1 MPYDAAVSP
10 SLCTSVHTS
19 PATVSQSR
27 LGLSFCA
34 VAPLSNRPNANQV
47 LTVIAVNCGLARVIS
62 HAHLPPVMSSH
73 SVDEDNNLKKS
84 VVIPCPEEMEVT
96 PFRRERRFY
105 KANDVPTPLV
115 SLLYGFQQVMVCVSA
130 LLVIPFVLSEDL
142 CPGQDIHEL
151 RVRLISS
158 TFVCSGIS
166 TIIQTCL
173 GMRLALL
180 QGAAFAYIPSVEVFM
195 ALPENRCNATIND
208 FVPREEYE
216 GRFAMIQGCLMLSA
230 LVPMFIGSTGIVG
243 LITKF
248 ISPITVSPL
257 MLLLVLSA
265 VDLCVG
271 KIEKHW
277 VAVVQAATLFAT
289 ILYLAEWKV
298 PVPGFKNGR
307 FRLFRTNVFGQYPYL
322 IAILF
327 SWGFCVVLTVAN
339 LVPEGSEART
349 DKNASMNVIRE
360 SPWFRVPYPGQ
371 FGAPRFHAGLF
382 FAFIVSALT
391 SVFES
396 VGDYHAAARVS
407 EERAPPSHAINRG
420 ILAEGAGSFL
430 SGMIGPGVGMTT
442 HTENIGVIGVTRVA
456 SRFTMVIAGFLL
468 IFLGVFTKIGAVLS
482 TIPDPLIGGVLASS
496 MAMVGGVAIANVQ
509 AVDLRSS
516 RNVAIL
522 GFAIM
527 VGMIIPRYFTRHPIE
542 TGVET
547 LDAVLKV
554 LLTLPMFVG
563 AFTACVLD
571 NTVPGVTR
579 EQRGLKERGRIHDLG
594 PDNYDVYAFPE
605 RLAALIDRIPY
616 ASRLPCVPKTK
627 KAPTNKVQDSSQQ

>member
-1 MPYDAAVSP
+1 
-10 SLCTSVHTS
+10 
-19 PATVSQSR
+19 
-27 LGLSFCA
+27 
-34 VAPLSNRPNANQV
+34 
-47 LTVIAVNCGLARVIS
+47 
-62 HAHLPPVMSSH
+62 MSS
-73 SVDEDNNLKKS
+73 SNSLDEDNNLKSTKNGH
-84 VVIPCPEEMEVT
+84 VVIYPEEMEVVT
-96 PFRRERRFY
+96 PLKKERRFY
-105 KANDVPTPLV
+105 KAADVPSPV
-115 SLLYGFQQVMVCVSA
+115 VALLYGFQQVMVCVSA

-142 CPGQDIHEL
+142 CPGKDIHEL

-180 QGAAFAYIPSVEVFM
+180 QGAAFAYIPSIEVFM

-208 FVPREEYE
+208 YVPREAYE

-230 LVPMFIGSTGIVG
+230 LIPIFIGTTGIVG
-243 LITKF
+243 VITKF

-289 ILYLAEWKV
+289 ILYLAEWRV
-298 PVPGFKNGR
+298 PLPGFKNR
-307 FRLFRTNVFGQYPYL
+307 KFRMFRTNIFGQYPYL
-322 IAILF
+322 IAILL
-327 SWGFCVVLTVAN
+327 SWGFCVFLTITN
-339 LVPEGSEART
+339 MVPEGSEART

-360 SPWFRVPYPGQ
+360 SPWFRIPYPGQ
-371 FGAPRFHAGLF
+371 FGAPKFHAGLF

-456 SRFTMVIAGFLL
+456 SRYTMIIAGIVL
-468 IFLGVFTKIGAVLS
+468 IFLGVFTKIGAILS

-509 AVDLRSS
+509 QVDLRSS

-527 VGMIIPRYFTRHPIE
+527 VGMIIPRYFNRHPID

-547 LDAVLKV
+547 IDQVLTV

-571 NTVPGVTR
+571 NTVPGVSR
-579 EQRGLKERGRIHDLG
+579 EQRGLKERGRVHDLG
-594 PDNYDVYAFPE
+594 PENIDVYAFPP
-605 RLAALIDRIPY
+605 RLAAIIDRIPY
-616 ASRLPCVPKTK
+616 LTLLPCIPKTK
-627 KAPTNKVQDSSQQ
+627 KTGSNKVQDSSAMEQ